1 MSFLRFCV
9 RSFHPRANFGA
20 SGLGYS
26 GDDRG
31 FSYSLSV
38 TSRIYAIVR
47 IDLIN
52 SGVFLETVDS
62 DESSWLFGLFH
73 QDYSQEGTQPTANL
87 SGQVDPYLED
97 GDQSAQLLLSYRG
110 QNFAMP
116 MGNSETARELVYESS
131 VPDLDV
137 ICSLHLTIDRD
148 DRDDRDDRKMSFALR
163 MTGDGFPNAEAFI
176 IESAEQPLMLA
187 THRRV
192 GSALAQLRGN
202 RRIAMAVG
210 IGEIECDDDKLV
222 SALSPFV
229 SIDYAEVTGGPIDVL
244 QETGISPNNR
254 ADWNLM
260 HTSKRDARGGWGRR
274 YLGDNTPIF
283 APGRRASSMP

>member
-1 MSFLRFCV
+1 MSFLRFYV
-9 RSFHPRANFGA
+9 RSFHPQANFGA

-26 GDDRG
+26 GDNRG

-38 TSRIYAIVR
+38 TSRIYAVVR
-47 IDLIN
+47 IDLVNQEI
-52 SGVFLETVDS
+52 SLEKVRS
-62 DESSWLFGLFH
+62 DPSSWLGGLFH
-73 QDYSQEGTQPTANL
+73 QDYSHEGTQPTGSV
-87 SGQVDPYLED
+87 SGQVDPYRED
-97 GDQSAQLLLSYRG
+97 GDQSVQLLLSYRG

-137 ICSLHLTIDRD
+137 TCSLHLTI
-148 DRDDRDDRKMSFALR
+148 DRDDRKMSFALR

-176 IESAEQPLMLA
+176 IDSADEPLMLA